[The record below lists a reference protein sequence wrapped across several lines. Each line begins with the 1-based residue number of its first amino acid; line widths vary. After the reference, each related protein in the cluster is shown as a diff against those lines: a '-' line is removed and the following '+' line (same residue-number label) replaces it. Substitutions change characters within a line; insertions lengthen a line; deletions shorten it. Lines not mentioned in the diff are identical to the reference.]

1 MSISFEKVLIKSI
14 REALADADGE
24 DRVNALLKMMVEVR
38 ESAKMNEDFVAYE
51 RITSQLEE
59 LGVVLAEE
67 VHVTARIK
75 AS

>member
-1 MSISFEKVLIKSI
+1 MSVSFEKVLIKSI
-14 REALADADGE
+14 KDALVDADGE
-24 DRVNALLKMMVEVR
+24 DRVNALLKMLVEVR

-51 RITSQLEE
+51 RITAQLEE